1 MLSTLKQSDSQI
13 PRPGDRTQACSDL
26 RFRADRWV
34 ICFGGSHGLLQSVFM
49 KGYSAEFKDHKK
61 FGDKNVARLIENDPE
76 PGTHLQATIVSLA
89 EFTQLDAK
97 MFEVPTIT
105 PENQRIGT
113 IRVDEETVRKISLN
127 GTEINWPTV
136 GEGLTT
142 GGCAVYISADRTAKF
157 AKPGRR
163 AATMRDSWTICA
175 TRLGNGS

>member
-1 MLSTLKQSDSQI
+1 
-13 PRPGDRTQACSDL
+13 
-26 RFRADRWV
+26 
-34 ICFGGSHGLLQSVFM
+34 M

-127 GTEINWPTV
+127 GAEINWPTV